1 MDDLMHYGVKNMHWG
16 VRRFQYENGGLTPA
30 GKERY
35 ATTNSRIDKKQ
46 AKKDGKQTSEH
57 EDSKKAHDKKPVS
70 EMSDKELR
78 ERLNRI
84 NMEQQYKNLN
94 PSKLNKG
101 YKAVKTALAVAGTAI
116 AIKNTYDQIRQ
127 WFPVSGVD
135 IDLK

>member
-1 MDDLMHYGVKNMHWG
+1 MDDLMHYGVLGMKWG
-16 VRRFQYENGGLTPA
+16 IKKTRADLKDNKPKDRRK
-30 GKERY
+30 KEEKR
-35 ATTNSRIDKKQ
+35 AT
-46 AKKDGKQTSEH
+46 EH
-57 EDSKKAHDKKPVS
+57 EDYKKAHNKKPVS

>member
-1 MDDLMHYGVKNMHWG
+1 MDDLMHYGVLGMKWG
-16 VRRFQYENGGLTPA
+16 VERARAGLKVANKAKDQRR
-30 GKERY
+30 
-35 ATTNSRIDKKQ
+35 
-46 AKKDGKQTSEH
+46 KKDGKQTSEH